1 MSEYKTLKELLGDAT
16 ESKGRV
22 FVDRFGEKFEPR
34 FLDEKGWWY
43 GNNLS
48 NSEGDCF
55 LENTKRWKEIKPKT
69 VFYRAHYKACV
80 NLAGS
85 SAIATTNYFKSKEYL
100 LKSYDAEEII
110 EIEEREFEI

>member
-1 MSEYKTLKELLGDAT
+1 MSEYKTLKEFLGDAT

-55 LENTKRWKEIKPKT
+55 MEITKRWKEIKPKT
-69 VFYRAHYKACV
+69 VFYRAHIRSPQECV
-80 NLAGS
+80 IS
-85 SAIATTNYFKSKEYL
+85 TTSYYRIKEQL
-100 LKSYDAEEII
+100 LKCYEDSEIV
-110 EIEEREFEI
+110 EIEEREFDV

>member
-1 MSEYKTLKELLGDAT
+1 MGEYKTLKDLLCDAT

-55 LENTKRWKEIKPKT
+55 MEITKRWKEIKPKT
-69 VFYRAHYKACV
+69 VYYRAYYKYPYSAV
-80 NLAGS
+80 SDGFVLVS
-85 SAIATTNYFKSKEYL
+85 SSYYKNKEEL
-100 LKSYDAEEII
+100 IKDLRGELI
-110 EIEEREFEI
+110 EIEEREFEV